1 MFDSSTCVHCLLHCF
16 CTHLVCQI
24 CSSAGCIIWMWWFDI
39 FITHDLYFSLCAH
52 LSEIWHTKV
61 KLHGFSHSPILL
73 LLASSLSH
81 SWKEDFLV
89 CWFPR
94 NNGHFFFFGW
104 TCTQMQFNC
113 IMLHDIFASYW
124 ICSVDSF
131 PFFLPIFMQTCR
143 FIKQCGWLLAV
154 IQSLLIIASR
164 KHYTVDVVVA
174 W

>member
-1 MFDSSTCVHCLLHCF
+1 MAHEGKVARFFSFTNPVIARFLSFSFLKRRF
-16 CTHLVCQI
+16 
-24 CSSAGCIIWMWWFDI
+24 
-39 FITHDLYFSLCAH
+39 FSL
-52 LSEIWHTKV
+52 LVS
-61 KLHGFSHSPILL
+61 
-73 LLASSLSH
+73 
-81 SWKEDFLV
+81 KEQ
-89 CWFPR
+89 WA
-94 NNGHFFFFGW
+94 FFFFGW

-124 ICSVDSF
+124 TCRVDSF